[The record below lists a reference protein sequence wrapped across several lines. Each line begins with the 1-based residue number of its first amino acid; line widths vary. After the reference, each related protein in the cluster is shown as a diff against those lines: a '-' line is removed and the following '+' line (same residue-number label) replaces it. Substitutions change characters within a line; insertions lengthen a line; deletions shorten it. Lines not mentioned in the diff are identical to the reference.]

1 MHRKIYTQGDPLYLV
16 PCSLCLKVWNSAEK
30 ASIIQTHTTM
40 TNNEMLKADLLDILF
55 EKRNKAYGA
64 YALRRSYDRRL
75 LIALGTGL
83 AMALLFVLLVQLKG
97 NVKSPV
103 INNNNEG
110 IVIREY
116 VVPQKKIVEPE
127 KPKQVVKTKAAVKK
141 AQVKFTSTIEIRK
154 DELVKTPVAS
164 TEDLAENVPGDETIA
179 GIPDDGTVSVP
190 PVQGDGNGNEPVEQP
205 VAVFVPI
212 ERDPAFPGGAAA
224 LHQFLSRNLQTPDEL
239 EEGELILVKVK
250 FRVDADGR
258 VSSFEIA
265 ESGGR
270 EFDQEVLRVV
280 KRMPRWEPAFQNGI
294 NVPVSFM
301 IPVTFMGVE

>member
-1 MHRKIYTQGDPLYLV
+1 
-16 PCSLCLKVWNSAEK
+16 
-30 ASIIQTHTTM
+30 M

-83 AMALLFVLLVQLKG
+83 VMALLFVLLVQLKG
-97 NVKSPV
+97 NEKTPL
-103 INNNNEG
+103 IRNNNEG

-116 VVPQKKIVEPE
+116 VVPQKKIVEPVQ
-127 KPKQVVKTKAAVKK
+127 PKQTVKTKTANKK
-141 AQVKFTSTIEIRK
+141 SQVKFTSTIDIRK

-164 TEDLAENVPGDETIA
+164 VDDLSGNVPGDETIT
-179 GIPDDGTVSVP
+179 GKPDDGTVVVP
-190 PVQGDGNGNEPVEQP
+190 PVQGDGNGNVPAVQP
-205 VAVFVPI
+205 PAAFVPM

-239 EEGELILVKVK
+239 EEGERILVKVK
-250 FRVDADGR
+250 FRVDTDGR

>member
-1 MHRKIYTQGDPLYLV
+1 
-16 PCSLCLKVWNSAEK
+16 
-30 ASIIQTHTTM
+30 M

-75 LIALGTGL
+75 WIALGTGMAL
-83 AMALLFVLLVQLKG
+83 ALLFVLLLQLKG
-97 NVKSPV
+97 NEKTVV
-103 INNNNEG
+103 IRNNNEG

-116 VVPQKKIVEPE
+116 VVPQKKIVEPVQ
-127 KPKQVVKTKAAVKK
+127 PKQVVKTKPAIKK
-141 AQVKFTSTIEIRK
+141 AQVKFTSTIDIRR

-164 TEDLAENVPGDETIA
+164 VEDLSENVPGDETIA
-179 GIPDDGTVSVP
+179 GKPDDGTVTAP
-190 PVQGDGNGNEPVEQP
+190 PVQGDGKGKEPVAQP
-205 VAVFVPI
+205 DAMFVPM
-212 ERDPAFPGGAAA
+212 ERDPAFPGGASA
-224 LHQFLSRNLQTPDEL
+224 LHQFLSKNLQTPDEL
-239 EEGELILVKVK
+239 QEGERILVKVK

-265 ESGGR
+265 ESGGK

>member
-1 MHRKIYTQGDPLYLV
+1 
-16 PCSLCLKVWNSAEK
+16 
-30 ASIIQTHTTM
+30 M

-97 NVKSPV
+97 SEKKPV
-103 INNNNEG
+103 NRNENEG

-116 VVPQKKIVEPE
+116 VVPQKKIEEPI
-127 KPKQVVKTKAAVKK
+127 KPKEMVKTKPSVKK

-164 TEDLAENVPGDETIA
+164 VEDLTGKVPGDENTA
-179 GIPDDGTVSVP
+179 GVPDDGMVTVTPVP
-190 PVQGDGNGNEPVEQP
+190 GNGNEIVPVEQP
-205 VAVFVPI
+205 AAVFVPM
-212 ERDPAFPGGAAA
+212 ERDPAFPGGPAA
-224 LHQFLSRNLQTPDEL
+224 LHQFLSRNLKTPDEL
-239 EEGELILVKVK
+239 GEGERILVKVK
-250 FRVDADGR
+250 FRVDADGQ

>member
-1 MHRKIYTQGDPLYLV
+1 
-16 PCSLCLKVWNSAEK
+16 
-30 ASIIQTHTTM
+30 M

-97 NVKSPV
+97 NDETPV
-103 INNNNEG
+103 IRNNTDG

-116 VVPQKKIVEPE
+116 VVPPKKIEEPI
-127 KPKQVVKTKAAVKK
+127 KPKETVKTKSTMKK
-141 AQVKFTSTIEIRK
+141 AQVKFTSTIDIRR

-164 TEDLAENVPGDETIA
+164 VDELTATIPGDETTT
-179 GIPDDGTVSVP
+179 GVPDDGMVTVSPVP
-190 PVQGDGNGNEPVEQP
+190 GDGKGNDPVEQP
-205 VAVFVPI
+205 AAVFVPM

-224 LHQFLSRNLQTPDEL
+224 LHQFLSRNLKTPDEL
-239 EEGELILVKVK
+239 GEGERILVKVK
-250 FRVDADGR
+250 FRVDADGH